1 MEPVILSEA
10 KNLIKEKNM
19 NCAQDIEY
27 MQRAMTLAENGRG
40 FVNPNPLVGAVIV
53 MDGRVIGEGWHRKY
67 GCLHAEREAL
77 AACTED
83 PAGSTMYV
91 TLEPCCH
98 YGKQPPCTE
107 AIIAAGISRVVVGLP
122 DPNPLVAGKGIAILK
137 EHGIDVECG
146 LLEADLKY
154 QNRVFL
160 KYITTHRP
168 WVTMKWAMTLDGK
181 IAAAS
186 GDSKWVSSAASRQFV
201 HELRGKCT
209 GILAGIGTVLADDP
223 MLNCRAE
230 GYSQPVRIIVDS
242 HASLPLDS
250 AIVRTAGEYR
260 TVLACTEPES
270 SSVSTSEYVSA
281 SELSGACHQ
290 RLEALR
296 NAGVELLGCTADAG
310 GRVDFR
316 DLFKKLG
323 EAGIDSVLAEGGAEV
338 NWSLVRDGLADE
350 FYFFIAPKIIGGRTA
365 KGPVGGGGFPLMSDA
380 LQLSIDSVTNCGDD
394 LLIHAYNSDYRR
406 AVPHGR
412 IDLTDKN

>member
-160 KYITTHRP
+160 KYITTRRP

-181 IAAAS
+181 IAART
-186 GDSKWVSSAASRQFV
+186 GDSKWVSSEESRRYGHQ
-201 HELRGKCT
+201 LRAWNMA
-209 GILAGIGTVLADDP
+209 IMAGIGTVRADDP
-223 MLNCRAE
+223 LLNCRID
-230 GYSQPVRIIVDS
+230 GMRSPVRVIADS
-242 HASLPLDS
+242 DATVSLS
-250 AIVRTAGEYR
+250 SQVGMTAHQYR
-260 TVLACTEPES
+260 TIVACSGTADRSRLA
-270 SSVSTSEYVSA
+270 A
-281 SELSGACHQ
+281 LSD
-290 RLEALR
+290 
-296 NAGVELLGCTADAG
+296 AGVEILQVDSGQAGDCTQQRAADVRKVDMDVLLS
-310 GRVDFR
+310 R
-316 DLFKKLG
+316 LG
-323 EAGIDSVLAEGGAEV
+323 KMGIDSVLVEGGAELD
-338 NWSLVRDGLADE
+338 WSMVEAGLVDE
-350 FYFFIAPKIIGGRTA
+350 VCCFIAPKVIGGSTA
-365 KGPVGGGGFPLMSDA
+365 KGPVGGVGFPVMADA
-380 LQLSIDSVTNCGDD
+380 FPLEIESVTRSGPDI
-394 LLIHAYNSDYRR
+394 LVHAFPSDC
-406 AVPHGR
+406 HSGTGH
-412 IDLTDKN
+412 DE

>member
-1 MEPVILSEA
+1 MWTDDDIRYMKEA
-10 KNLIKEKNM
+10 LAL
-19 NCAQDIEY
+19 AQ
-27 MQRAMTLAENGRG
+27 RG
-40 FVNPNPLVGAVIV
+40 AGHVSPNPMVGTVIV
-53 MDGRVIGEGWHRKY
+53 KDGRIISRGWHKAFGR
-67 GCLHAEREAL
+67 LHAETDAL
-77 AACTED
+77 ASCSESPEGA
-83 PAGSTMYV
+83 TMYV

-98 YGKQPPCTE
+98 YGKL
-107 AIIAAGISRVVVGLP
+107 R
-122 DPNPLVAGKGIAILK
+122 
-137 EHGIDVECG
+137 EHGISVQTG
-146 LLEADLKY
+146 LLEKEASAL
-154 QNRVFL
+154 NRIFIR
-160 KYITTHRP
+160 YITEHRP
-168 WVTMKWAMTLDGK
+168 WVIMKSAMTLDGK

-209 GILAGIGTVLADDP
+209 GILVGIGTILADDP

-230 GYSQPVRIIVDS
+230 GWRQPVRIIVDS

-260 TVLACTEPES
+260 TVLAYTELAS
-270 SSVSTSEYVSA
+270 ASVSTSEYVSA
-281 SELSGACHQ
+281 SAPSGACHQ

-296 NAGVELLGCTADAG
+296 SAGVELLGCTADAG

-323 EAGIDSVLAEGGAEV
+323 EAGIDSVFAEGGAEV

-365 KGPVGGGGFPLMSDA
+365 KGPVGGDGFPLMSDA
-380 LQLSIDSVTNCGDD
+380 LQLSIDSVTNSGDD

>member
-1 MEPVILSEA
+1 MWTDEDIRYMKEA
-10 KNLIKEKNM
+10 L
-19 NCAQDIEY
+19 A
-27 MQRAMTLAENGRG
+27 LAERG
-40 FVNPNPLVGAVIV
+40 AGHVSPNPMVGAVIV
-53 MDGRVIGEGWHRKY
+53 KDGRIISRGWHKAF
-67 GCLHAEREAL
+67 GGLHAETDAL
-77 AACTED
+77 ASCSESPEGA
-83 PAGSTMYV
+83 TMYV

-98 YGKQPPCTE
+98 YGKQPPCTS
-107 AIIAAGISRVVVGLP
+107 AIIRAGISRVAVAMA
-122 DPNPLVAGKGIAILK
+122 DPNPLVAGKGISILR
-137 EHGIDVECG
+137 EHGISVQTG
-146 LLEADLKY
+146 LLEKEASVL
-154 QNRVFL
+154 NRIFIR
-160 KYITTHRP
+160 YITEHRP
-168 WVTMKWAMTLDGK
+168 WVIMKTAMTLDGK

-186 GDSKWVSSAASRQFV
+186 GDSKWVSSSASRRFV

-230 GYSQPVRIIVDS
+230 GYGQPVRIIVDS

-260 TVLACTEPES
+260 TVLAYTEPASAPVSISES
-270 SSVSTSEYVSA
+270 VSA
-281 SELSGACHQ
+281 SAPSGACHQ

-365 KGPVGGGGFPLMSDA
+365 KDPVGGDGFPLMSDA
-380 LQLSIDSVTNCGDD
+380 LQLSIDSVTNSGDD

>member
-160 KYITTHRP
+160 KYITTRRP

-181 IAAAS
+181 IAART
-186 GDSKWVSSAASRQFV
+186 GDSRWVSSEESRRYAHQ
-201 HELRGKCT
+201 LRAWNMA
-209 GILAGIGTVLADDP
+209 IMAGIGTVRVDDP
-223 MLNCRAE
+223 LLNCRID
-230 GYSQPVRIIVDS
+230 GMRSPVRVIADS
-242 HASLPLDS
+242 YASVSLS
-250 AIVRTAGEYR
+250 SQVVRTAHQYR
-260 TVLACTEPES
+260 TVVAYSGTPDPSRLA
-270 SSVSTSEYVSA
+270 
-281 SELSGACHQ
+281 
-290 RLEALR
+290 ALAD
-296 NAGVELLGCTADAG
+296 AGVETVKVAGDGLKDNGPKGDGLEQDYMRRETDDIRKVDIDALLSC
-310 GRVDFR
+310 
-316 DLFKKLG
+316 LG
-323 EAGIDSVLAEGGAEV
+323 KMGMDSVLVEGGAELD
-338 NWSLVRDGLADE
+338 WSIVEAGLVDE
-350 FYFFIAPKIIGGRTA
+350 VYCFIAPKVIGGGTA
-365 KGPVGGGGFPLMSDA
+365 KGPVGGAGFPKMADA
-380 LQLSIDSVTNCGDD
+380 FALEIESVSRSGPDILVHAFPAHSELSF
-394 LLIHAYNSDYRR
+394 
-406 AVPHGR
+406 
-412 IDLTDKN
+412 

>member
-19 NCAQDIEY
+19 YCAQDIEY

-160 KYITTHRP
+160 KYITTRRP

-181 IAAAS
+181 IAART
-186 GDSKWVSSAASRQFV
+186 GDSRWVSSEESRRYAHQ
-201 HELRGKCT
+201 LRAWNMA
-209 GILAGIGTVLADDP
+209 IMAGIGTVRVDDP
-223 MLNCRAE
+223 LLNCRID
-230 GYSQPVRIIVDS
+230 GMRSPVRVIADS
-242 HASLPLDS
+242 YASVSLS
-250 AIVRTAGEYR
+250 SQVVRTAHQYR
-260 TVLACTEPES
+260 TVVAYSGTPDPSRLA
-270 SSVSTSEYVSA
+270 
-281 SELSGACHQ
+281 
-290 RLEALR
+290 ALAD
-296 NAGVELLGCTADAG
+296 AGVEILQVDSGQAGDCTQQRAADVRKVDMDVLLS
-310 GRVDFR
+310 R
-316 DLFKKLG
+316 LG
-323 EAGIDSVLAEGGAEV
+323 KMGIDSVLVEGGAELD
-338 NWSLVRDGLADE
+338 WSIVEAGLVDE
-350 FYFFIAPKIIGGRTA
+350 VYCFIAPKVIGGGTA
-365 KGPVGGGGFPLMSDA
+365 KGPVGGAGFPKMADA
-380 LQLSIDSVTNCGDD
+380 FPLEIESVTRSGPDI
-394 LLIHAYNSDYRR
+394 LVHAFPAHSE
-406 AVPHGR
+406 
-412 IDLTDKN
+412 LSF